1 MRKLVVIFVLAL
13 VFFTQVVLVKGAE
26 CQPATSKD
34 SGTLQEIIN
43 ACNAKLQQLSSQR
56 STLASEIGYMD
67 TQISITRLEINK
79 NEQEVEM
86 LKKEIKNLGS
96 RITELNTTTDKI
108 SDIVKLKIER
118 MYKRQQTNFVYT
130 FMNAQNLS
138 EFLRS
143 IQYLRRSQ
151 ISDRELL
158 LKLQNTK
165 VTFEEQRSLREEKEA
180 ELLQLSER
188 LEAYQASLAVQQQEK
203 RSLLETTRNDES
215 RYQSLLAAAQ
225 SELSQIQNAAT
236 FLLESGES
244 VDIKRGQTIG
254 TQGSTGFSTGDHL
267 HFGVYRYSSIND
279 LAGGNWYLGSW
290 VDPGEYLSPR
300 SVYWDTGC
308 EGAEN
313 RNVGAGSASW
323 PMELNQITQGSGN
336 TCWSWMYRGN
346 PHPAWDMV
354 GPSGASIYATD
365 DGKGY
370 VCRNCLGDGGNG
382 VFIFHNNGYM
392 TLYWHLR

>member
-1 MRKLVVIFVLAL
+1 M
-13 VFFTQVVLVKGAE
+13 VKGAE
-26 CQPATSKD
+26 CQPVTSKD

-43 ACNAKLQQLSSQR
+43 ACNAKLQQLGTQR

-79 NEQEVEM
+79 NEQAVEV

-96 RITELNTTTDKI
+96 RITELNSTTDRI
-108 SDIVKLKIER
+108 SDAVKLKIER

-165 VTFEEQRSLREEKEA
+165 VTFEEQRTLREEKEE

-236 FLLESGES
+236 FLLESGEA

-279 LAGGNWYLGSW
+279 LAGGNWYLGNW

-313 RNVGAGSASW
+313 RTVGSGSANW

-354 GPSGASIYATD
+354 GPSGAAIYATD

-370 VCRNCLGDGGNG
+370 ICRNCLGDGGNG